1 MMEDIKRGN
10 IDVTLRQTEDVEAI
24 LSKWWYSLGIA
35 GYKVQDFIVW
45 NFIRFK
51 HKFAWIK
58 RLFKKR
64 HYQIGHG
71 K

>member
-1 MMEDIKRGN
+1 
-10 IDVTLRQTEDVEAI
+10 